1 MAHIVSFCLGFFLDL
16 LFGDPLG
23 GFHLVVWIGKL
34 IAALERFF
42 RRLLPQTPRGQLWGG
57 IGTVFLVCALSFGI
71 SSTLI
76 WAGYRL
82 HWIVGLMVE
91 SFFCWQCL
99 AARSLTQASLHVYEA
114 SDLEQA
120 RRAVGGI
127 VGRDTSCLDQAA
139 CIRACVETVAEN
151 CSDGVIAPMLFLA
164 LGGGAWGVFYKAVN
178 TMDSMLGYKNDRYLY
193 FGRAAARLDDIVNFI
208 PARLAG
214 LGMVLSSFL
223 TGQDGRNAWRI
234 FRRDRRNHTSP
245 NSAQTESACAGALHI
260 RLGGP
265 NQYFGRL
272 VKKPYIGDDDR
283 PIVPDDIPAA
293 NRLMLGCS
301 WIFFLLCVMGM
312 GVALWL

>member
-1 MAHIVSFCLGFFLDL
+1 MAHIVSFCLGFFADL

-23 GFHLVVWIGKL
+23 GFHLVIWIGKL

-42 RRLLPQTPRGQLWGG
+42 RRLLPQTPLGQLWGG

-71 SSTLI
+71 SSALI
-76 WAGYRL
+76 WAGYQL
-82 HWIVGLMVE
+82 HWLIGLAVE

-99 AARSLTQASLHVYEA
+99 AARSLTQASLAVYHA
-114 SDLEQA
+114 PDLEQA
-120 RRAVGGI
+120 RCAVGGI

-139 CIRACVETVAEN
+139 CTRACVETVAEN

-193 FGRAAARLDDIVNFI
+193 FGRAAARLDDAVNFI

-234 FRRDRRNHTSP
+234 FRRDRHNHTSP

-265 NQYFGRL
+265 NQYFGKL
-272 VKKPYIGDDDR
+272 VNKPYIGDDDR
-283 PIVPDDIPAA
+283 PIVPEDILHT
-293 NRLMLGCS
+293 NQLMLGCS
-301 WIFFLLCVMGM
+301 WIFFLLCVLGM